1 MISEMWYLRM
11 FERWSERLPE
21 SINSTSKQ
29 GYREYILSAHDVL
42 KEIELQVKIDC
53 VELDTG
59 RVARHDYKKPLPK
72 WLEDPLIR
80 QIAATTGKVP

>member
-1 MISEMWYLRM
+1 M
-11 FERWSERLPE
+11 FESWSEELPE
-21 SINSTSKQ
+21 PKWISKNVAINSTSKQ

-42 KEIELQVKIDC
+42 KEIKLQVKIDC

-72 WLEDPLIR
+72 WLEDPLVR
-80 QIAATTGKVP
+80 QMAATTGKVP